1 MGRAEEYL
9 NQIPMWTRKKNSLE
23 DVRDVLDVMGAPD
36 RDIPA
41 IHVAGTNGKGSVC
54 AFLTSILKEAGY
66 KTGTFISPHLIEVRE
81 RFLINGAMV
90 DEAVFE
96 DGFGI
101 VLEASRK
108 MMEKG
113 YCHPT
118 FFEFLFL
125 MAMVIFK
132 KQDVDVMVLE
142 TGMGGRLDTTNVL
155 EHPCACVITSISLD
169 HTKYLGDTL
178 EELAGEK
185 AGIIKPGVPLIF
197 DNNEPQV
204 SNILEGCA
212 FRRGAARYPVGMD
225 DFRVVHIGG
234 DGLEISARMRDEARM
249 KLQIPFEALYQAENA
264 MLAVRT
270 LDVLRSGGKCS
281 RKGSRVPGHGP
292 VGAARCITWNIG
304 DRQIAMGILK
314 TVWPG
319 RMEQVVPG
327 IYLDGAHNP
336 GGIRA
341 FLQTAKEVSKRLD
354 KQPYLLFAAV
364 SDKDYRDME
373 AQLSAGIPWKCIGVV
388 HINSDRGISSE
399 ILAKE
404 FEETAGCPVVP
415 FEDTR
420 TAVRDMRK
428 RSRDGVLFC
437 VGSLYLIGEIKA
449 VLNEIGVEHT

>member
-54 AFLTSILKEAGY
+54 ALLTSILKEAGY

-178 EELAGEK
+178 EEIAGEK
-185 AGIIKPGVPLIF
+185 AGIIKPG
-197 DNNEPQV
+197 
-204 SNILEGCA
+204 G
-212 FRRGAARYPVGMD
+212 
-225 DFRVVHIGG
+225 
-234 DGLEISARMRDEARM
+234 SAY
-249 KLQIPFEALYQAENA
+249 I
-264 MLAVRT
+264 
-270 LDVLRSGGKCS
+270 
-281 RKGSRVPGHGP
+281 
-292 VGAARCITWNIG
+292 
-304 DRQIAMGILK
+304 
-314 TVWPG
+314 
-319 RMEQVVPG
+319 
-327 IYLDGAHNP
+327 
-336 GGIRA
+336 
-341 FLQTAKEVSKRLD
+341 
-354 KQPYLLFAAV
+354 
-364 SDKDYRDME
+364 
-373 AQLSAGIPWKCIGVV
+373 
-388 HINSDRGISSE
+388 
-399 ILAKE
+399 
-404 FEETAGCPVVP
+404 
-415 FEDTR
+415 
-420 TAVRDMRK
+420 
-428 RSRDGVLFC
+428 
-437 VGSLYLIGEIKA
+437 
-449 VLNEIGVEHT
+449 